1 VNAPEPSLVVNEIYT
16 SIQGESSYAG
26 LPCVFVRLTG
36 CNLRCTY
43 CDTEYAFYDGQRR
56 TVESVADEIK
66 TFGIPLVEITGG
78 EPLLQKDCIILAER
92 LLSSGLTVLI
102 ETSGAQPIDILPA
115 GVIRIMDIKC
125 LSSGECG
132 KMDWSNINYLVPQDE
147 VKFVIGGR
155 DDYDWA
161 RQVIREHDLA
171 RKCTVLISTVFGS
184 VPPKDVVGWILAD
197 KLPVRF
203 QLQMH
208 KYIWDP
214 KDRGV

>member
-1 VNAPEPSLVVNEIYT
+1 
-16 SIQGESSYAG
+16 
-26 LPCVFVRLTG
+26 
-36 CNLRCTY
+36 
-43 CDTEYAFYDGQRR
+43 
-56 TVESVADEIK
+56 
-66 TFGIPLVEITGG
+66 
-78 EPLLQKDCIILAER
+78 
-92 LLSSGLTVLI
+92 VLI
-102 ETSGAQPIDILPA
+102 ETSGAQPIGVLPA

-125 LSSGECG
+125 PSSGECE
-132 KMDWSNINYLVPQDE
+132 KMDWSNINHLVPQDE

-155 DDYDWA
+155 DDYDWT

-184 VPPKDVVGWILAD
+184 VPPRDVVDWILAD
-197 KLPVRF
+197 NLPVRF